1 VSVRHRQYERATA
14 SIAASG
20 PKRVEAELGLPP
32 LEPLR
37 HATLDGAGGPD
48 GYGLRRI
55 GLTAT
60 DAPGRSFLVSVGSPQ
75 AGRFT
80 FAAAALPRRV
90 TVISLVLRAD
100 GSFDLSQNLLRV
112 PGRRYPAEPVHDVA
126 YARMVRELQIG
137 QELFKSGELVRNEL
151 LGRGGRPFNPPPEHR
166 DVLNDLLHAK
176 WTDPILSCL
185 AVKDWLAVRE
195 ESGERDLGDEAQG
208 TQSARNLSEYFG
220 ELPDARIV
228 HALVNPD
235 QVGNLREQ
243 VVDDLVA
250 SGAIPVLA
258 GHVRLMARF
267 AAETGRRD
275 APVTRL
281 AELLA
286 RDQPW
291 SLTLHPDGM
300 GGLVVQRE
308 LAVTVGV

>member
-1 VSVRHRQYERATA
+1 MKHATDYLWFET
-14 SIAASG
+14 
-20 PKRVEAELGLPP
+20 PKRRDYVNITKDVEPFVERSGV
-32 LEPLR
+32 
-37 HATLDGAGGPD
+37 DGASGPD

-60 DAPGRSFLVSVGSPQ
+60 DAPGLSFLVSVGSHF

-80 FAAAALPRRV
+80 IAGAALPRRV

-100 GSFDLSQNLLRV
+100 GSFDLGQNLLRV
-112 PGRRYPAEPVHDVA
+112 PGRRYADEPVHYVA
-126 YARMVRELQIG
+126 YARMARELQIG

-151 LGRGGRPFNPPPEHR
+151 LGRGGRPFNPPYVRR

-185 AVKDWLAVRE
+185 AVKDWLALRE
-195 ESGERDLGDEAQG
+195 ESGDRDFGDEAQDLI
-208 TQSARNLSEYFG
+208 TLSARNLDHYFG

-235 QVGNLREQ
+235 QVGNLRDQ
-243 VVDDLVA
+243 VVDDLIH

-291 SLTLHPDGM
+291 SLTLHPDGL
-300 GGLVVQRE
+300 GGVVVGRE
-308 LAVTVGV
+308 LAVPAGVSEA